1 VVNRIQNLRK
11 ESAFDVTDRITVT
24 IDTTEQIRAAINA
37 HKDYICAE
45 VLANNI
51 HFEILNIP
59 KEEEIEAA
67 ADTAIQ
73 LSK

>member
-1 VVNRIQNLRK
+1 MVNEFAKGLLALISNPV
-11 ESAFDVTDRITVT
+11 SANTSKGIP
-24 IDTTEQIRAAINA
+24 
-37 HKDYICAE
+37 
-45 VLANNI
+45 ANNI